1 MNIFHLS
8 QKVEIMD
15 ELGANQEKRIF
26 QSRIEDITKSS
37 LAIAVPYAK
46 GCFMTYEKGGEINA
60 RVTDGGCACL
70 FTTTVLGSKYD
81 PIPLW
86 VVALPT
92 TVKKIQLRNFVR
104 LDVNL
109 GVQMELGEEAGK
121 GWNVST
127 LTKDISGGGIQV
139 LLPTPLSIGIR
150 TKITL
155 PLSDR
160 TVVEAK
166 GEVVRVIPPLADYGK
181 YGIGIKFTAIE
192 ERTRD
197 GIIKYIFQKQVERRR
212 KLVEIAN

>member
-1 MNIFHLS
+1 MNFFYLT
-8 QKVEIMD
+8 QKVEIMEQQD
-15 ELGANQEKRIF
+15 GQEKRIF
-26 QSRIEDITKSS
+26 QSRVEDITKNS
-37 LAIAVPYAK
+37 LEIAVPYAK
-46 GCFMTYEKGGEINA
+46 GSFMTFERGEELRA
-60 RVTDGGCACL
+60 RVTDGSCAYL
-70 FTTTVLGSKYD
+70 FTTKLLDSIND
-81 PIPLW
+81 PISLW
-86 VVALPT
+86 VVSLPT
-92 TVKKIQLRNFVR
+92 TVQKIQLRSFVR

-109 GVQMELGEEAGK
+109 GVQMDLGEEEGNGLNINA
-121 GWNVST
+121 

-139 LLPTPLSIGIR
+139 LLPTPLSIGKR

-160 TVVEAK
+160 TIVEAK

-212 KLVEIAN
+212 KMLGIAN